1 MLNTEIPTLDLR
13 FMSIEPVVRRNAEVY
28 ACFYVLWER
37 VLGLFC
43 VLFVVLGLFFFFF
56 RGEQEMLGYRRA
68 T

>member
-28 ACFYVLWER
+28 ACFYVLWQR

-43 VLFVVLGLFFFFF
+43 GLFVVLGLVFFFSEGSK
-56 RGEQEMLGYRRA
+56 RC
-68 T
+68 

>member
-28 ACFYVLWER
+28 ACFYVSWQR

-43 VLFVVLGLFFFFF
+43 GLFVVLGLVFFFQ
-56 RGEQEMLGYRRA
+56 RGARDVRL
-68 T
+68 